1 MKKWG
6 IVKKNFL
13 SKFVTYCLLKKK
25 GSMNLTNSRMCL
37 GKKGFVSVKID
48 GKKQHMEKR
57 LFCCN
62 LRECIILLYF
72 AENLSYI
79 VQDLVQG
86 FHWTNSQATLHP
98 FVLYFKDDQEFLE
111 DLCCCTLFD
120 FLNDDSSV
128 VHTFIY

>member
-1 MKKWG
+1 
-6 IVKKNFL
+6 
-13 SKFVTYCLLKKK
+13 
-25 GSMNLTNSRMCL
+25 MNLTNSRMCL

-48 GKKQHMEKR
+48 GKKQDMEKR

-62 LRECIILLYF
+62 LRECIIFLYF

-98 FVLYFKDDQEFLE
+98 FVLYFKR
-111 DLCCCTLFD
+111 
-120 FLNDDSSV
+120 
-128 VHTFIY
+128 